1 MCKTRFRTRTGNARP
16 KAPAPRLLGFAI
28 LRIKLGMIVLPLPT
42 LLAMILGFLAL
53 RMALGQRPVPLLAGL
68 LGMLALQALINAL
81 ALHYGVDAAR
91 FAQPIT
97 AMCVPALAWLA
108 WRADAL
114 GQRLGWRDLAHGIG
128 PAMAGALRFENSLLL
143 EMLVPLTYAGYAVAL
158 ALSLLR
164 TGPDLPRAKIGQGD
178 GTRLIWAGIAGALAL
193 SALSDVAIAVV
204 VALGQVALVPR
215 LVDIATTLGLLGMG
229 VLAVF
234 AQRRTGH
241 AGDDEADVPVAPS
254 EDDHALFARLED
266 LMANRRLW
274 RDPEVTLALLARRLH
289 VPAKTL
295 SIAVNRVSGQNIS
308 RYVNGHRI
316 AAASASLQQG
326 ASVTEAMLDAGFL
339 TKSNFNREFR
349 RITGKTPSDKG
360 GARPVK
366 G

>member
-1 MCKTRFRTRTGNARP
+1 
-16 KAPAPRLLGFAI
+16 
-28 LRIKLGMIVLPLPT
+28 MIVLPLPIV
-42 LLAMILGFLAL
+42 LAMILGFLAR

-68 LGMLALQALINAL
+68 LALLAVQALINAL
-81 ALHYGVDAAR
+81 ALHYGVGAAR
-91 FAQPIT
+91 FVQPIT

-128 PAMAGALRFENSLLL
+128 PAMAGALRFENTLVF
-143 EMLVPLTYAGYAVAL
+143 EMLVPLAYAGYAAAL
-158 ALSLLR
+158 ALSLQR
-164 TGPDLPRAKIGQGD
+164 TGPDLPRAKMGQGD
-178 GTRLIWAGIAGALAL
+178 GTRLIWAGISAALAL
-193 SALSDVAIAVV
+193 SAISDVAIAVF
-204 VALGQVALVPR
+204 VALGQFSAVPR
-215 LVDIATTLGLLGMG
+215 IVDIATTSGLLGMG
-229 VLAVF
+229 VLAF
-234 AQRRTGH
+234 LAQRMTGL
-241 AGDDEADVPVAPS
+241 AGEDDTDMPTAPS
-254 EDDHALFARLED
+254 EDDHALFARLQD

-274 RDPEVTLALLARRLH
+274 RDPDVTLSMLARRLH

-349 RITGKTPSDKG
+349 RITGKAPTDFAAQNRS
-360 GARPVK
+360 
-366 G
+366 

>member
-1 MCKTRFRTRTGNARP
+1 
-16 KAPAPRLLGFAI
+16 
-28 LRIKLGMIVLPLPT
+28 MIVLPLPI

-53 RMALGQRPVPLLAGL
+53 RMALGQRPVPLIAWLLA
-68 LGMLALQALINAL
+68 MLAVQALINAL
-81 ALHYGVDAAR
+81 ALHYGMDGAR
-91 FAQPIT
+91 FVQPIT

-114 GQRLGWRDLAHGIG
+114 GQRLGWNDLAHFIG
-128 PAMAGALRFENSLLL
+128 PAIAAALRLENSLIL
-143 EMLVPLTYAGYAVAL
+143 EMLVPLTYVGYAMAL

-164 TGPDLPRAKIGQGD
+164 TGPDLPRAKMGQGD
-178 GTRLIWAGIAGALAL
+178 GTRLIWAGIAAALML
-193 SALSDVAIAVV
+193 SAFSDVAIAVF
-204 VALGQVALVPR
+204 VALGQVDAVPR
-215 LVDIATTLGLLGMG
+215 LVDIATTAGLLGMG
-229 VLAVF
+229 MLAVF
-234 AQRRTGH
+234 AQRMTGH
-241 AGDDEADVPVAPS
+241 FGEDEADVPMAPS
-254 EDDHALFARLED
+254 EDDHALFARLET
-266 LMANRRLW
+266 LMAERRLW
-274 RDPEVTLALLARRLH
+274 RDPDVTLSMLARRLH

-295 SIAVNRVSGQNIS
+295 SIAVNRVTGQNIS

-360 GARPVK
+360 GAPAAK